1 MMAEFPGWLE
11 RFMTDIKAYNSDNRR
26 WHAITNRE
34 QAADGSFYYGVR
46 TTGVFCRPSCSSR
59 LPNRENVEYFINCK
73 EAQSAGYRPCKRCKP
88 TGNSQKEVIEQKI
101 IIACRRIE
109 QSNTPLKLDD
119 LAKGAGLSP
128 YYFHRLFKKLVGV
141 TPKQYASHY
150 QSQRFRKSLKSS
162 ESITDAIYNAG
173 YSSSSGAYTKKRDH
187 LAMKPKEYKA
197 GGVGVVISYGLAEC
211 MLGWVIVA
219 ATDRGICAI
228 EFGDDPALLPQQVQN
243 RFPKARLE
251 KAGPG
256 FASLI
261 EAVVDFIKAPHDSF
275 NIPLDIQGTAFQQQ
289 VWNTLRQIR
298 PGETLS
304 YTEVAE
310 RIGNPNAVRAV
321 ATACASNKLAVVIPC
336 HRVISKDGKIS
347 GYRWGAERKKTLLD
361 NEREES

>member
-1 MMAEFPGWLE
+1 
-11 RFMTDIKAYNSDNRR
+11 MTENKAYDAENRR
-26 WHAITNRE
+26 WHAIANRE

-59 LPNRENVEYFINCK
+59 LPNRENVEYFISSK

-88 TGNSQKEVIEQKI
+88 TGNSKNKEIEQKI
-101 IIACRRIE
+101 ILACRSIE
-109 QSNTPLKLDD
+109 QSNTPLRLDD

-141 TPKQYASHY
+141 TPKQYASRH
-150 QSQRFRKSLKSS
+150 QSLRFRESLKTSD
-162 ESITDAIYNAG
+162 SITDAIYNAG

-197 GGVGVVISYGLAEC
+197 GGDGVVIKYGLAKC
-211 MLGWVIVA
+211 ILGWVIVA

-228 EFGDDPALLPQQVQN
+228 EFGDDPALLPQQVQS

-256 FASLI
+256 FTSLI
-261 EAVVDFIKAPHDSF
+261 EEVVDFIKAPHNSF

-289 VWNTLRQIR
+289 VWNILQQIK
-298 PGETLS
+298 PGRTLS

-310 RIGNPNAVRAV
+310 KTGNPNAVRAV

-347 GYRWGAERKKTLLD
+347 GYRWGIERKKALLE
-361 NEREES
+361 NEREER